1 MVETTERTATKG
13 GPRSADGRRF
23 EVFVRETES
32 DPLRHVGT
40 VAAPTPDVAH
50 EEASKLFAWY
60 ARDVWV
66 CPAEE
71 THRYSA
77 SSLVDEEDSEGEAAA
92 TDSDPD
98 DATEPRVYEETEG
111 TPMVAC
117 GGAPR
122 DNEANENRTS
132 DERTSDEG
140 TSDEGTSNERTGGN
154 DAIDDVNENT
164 DANENTGANGSEAD
178 RR

>member
-1 MVETTERTATKG
+1 MVEKTDRTTGSG

-23 EVFVRETES
+23 EVFVREEES

-77 SSLVDEEDSEGEAAA
+77 ESLAADDRSSGGESTESAAA
-92 TDSDPD
+92 ASPADGD
-98 DATEPRVYEETEG
+98 DEPRVYEETEG
-111 TPMVAC
+111 TPTVTC
-117 GGAPR
+117 GGAPVE
-122 DNEANENRTS
+122 DDSESIAPDDASTP
-132 DERTSDEG
+132 EG
-140 TSDEGTSNERTGGN
+140 
-154 DAIDDVNENT
+154 
-164 DANENTGANGSEAD
+164 D
-178 RR
+178 R

>member
-1 MVETTERTATKG
+1 MTMVETTERTAMEG

-23 EVFVRETES
+23 EVFVREAES

-60 ARDVWV
+60 ARDVWI

-77 SSLVDEEDSEGEAAA
+77 SSLANEDESGPEAA
-92 TDSDPD
+92 DSNDDSAGDDSAGDDP
-98 DATEPRVYEETEG
+98 TEPRVYEETEG
-111 TPMVAC
+111 TPTVAC

-122 DNEANENRTS
+122 ENGAGDNGETDA
-132 DERTSDEG
+132 G
-140 TSDEGTSNERTGGN
+140 TGGN
-154 DAIDDVNENT
+154 GATDDET
-164 DANENTGANGSEAD
+164 DGTPDTNGSEAD
-178 RR
+178 RQ

>member
-1 MVETTERTATKG
+1 MVEKTDRTAGSG

-23 EVFVRETES
+23 EVFVREEEA

-77 SSLVDEEDSEGEAAA
+77 ESLAADDRSSGGESATRDDDED
-92 TDSDPD
+92 
-98 DATEPRVYEETEG
+98 EPRVYEETEG
-111 TPMVAC
+111 TPTVTC
-117 GGAPR
+117 GGAPV
-122 DNEANENRTS
+122 ES
-132 DERTSDEG
+132 DSDSAAPDSASTPEG
-140 TSDEGTSNERTGGN
+140 
-154 DAIDDVNENT
+154 
-164 DANENTGANGSEAD
+164 D
-178 RR
+178 R